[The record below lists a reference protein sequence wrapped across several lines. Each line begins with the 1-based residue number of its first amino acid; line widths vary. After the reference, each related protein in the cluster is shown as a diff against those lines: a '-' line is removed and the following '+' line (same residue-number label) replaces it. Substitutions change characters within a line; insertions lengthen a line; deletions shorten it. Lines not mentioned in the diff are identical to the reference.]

1 MTTPTLNR
9 YLVLY
14 LIPATV
20 MEQWAATDPA
30 ERKTAEEKLFGEW
43 STWKQTHSAMIK
55 NTDGAG
61 KTELVTAAGISA
73 TKNDIV
79 MCATIEAESHEAA
92 TAIFEHHPH
101 LQIPQASIQIM
112 ALRAIEG
119 M

>member
-1 MTTPTLNR
+1 MTTSTLNR

-14 LIPATV
+14 MIPAAV

-30 ERKTAEEKLFGEW
+30 ERKSAEEKLFAEW

-55 NTDGAG
+55 NTDAAG

-73 TKNDIV
+73 TKNEIV

-92 TAIFEHHPH
+92 TALFENHPH

-112 ALRAIEG
+112 ALRSIDT